1 MPERKEPAGKRL
13 HPFWSELLMSFVA
26 ILLSLVVASAIMLA
40 VGYSPLNAF
49 SALYNGA
56 FGSVNAIANTL
67 SKSVPLLFTGLSFAF
82 AFKSG
87 LFNIGGEG
95 QLYMGALA
103 STAVALA
110 MGNAPRYLV
119 LAAALIA
126 AFIAGGLV
134 GAFTGF
140 VKAKLQINEVIVAI
154 MLNYIATLLA
164 SYFLNGSLKAEGMTP
179 QSDQL
184 SAHVLFQKIVPKT
197 QLTTAFYLAL
207 VVAVIIYWF
216 FKKTRLGYNIRAVGE
231 NRFAAQAS
239 GVAMTAT
246 TVLAMAISGGIAG
259 LAGMT
264 EVFGKYGRMID
275 GFSPGFGFTGI
286 AVAVL
291 GYNNP
296 FGVILTAI
304 LFGALDAGAMKMSYV
319 AGISTNM
326 VMVIQGLVILFVAT
340 PNIVRALLGK
350 KEASARG

>member
-1 MPERKEPAGKRL
+1 MKTPLWLRINPLMR
-13 HPFWSELLMSFVA
+13 ELLVSFAA
-26 ILLSLVVASAIMLA
+26 ILLSLLAAAVLMLA
-40 VGYSPLNAF
+40 VGYKPMAAF
-49 SALYNGA
+49 SALYQGS

-67 SKSVPLLFTGLSFAF
+67 SKAEPLLFTGLAFAF
-82 AFKSG
+82 AYKSG

-103 STAVALA
+103 STAIALA

-119 LAAALIA
+119 LIAAIAAAMV
-126 AFIAGGLV
+126 AGGLV

-140 VKAKLQINEVIVAI
+140 VKAKLRINEVIVAI
-154 MLNYIATLLA
+154 MLNYVATLFA
-164 SYFLNGSLKAEGMTP
+164 SYCLNGPLKAEGMTP
-179 QSDQL
+179 QTELLPQ
-184 SAHVLFQKIVPKT
+184 HVLFSKLVPKT
-197 QLTTAFYLAL
+197 QLTSALYLAL
-207 VVAVIIYWF
+207 AAAAIIYF
-216 FKKTRLGYNIRAVGE
+216 FFRKTRAGYNIRAVGE

-239 GVAMTAT
+239 GVQMTLTA
-246 TVLAMAISGGIAG
+246 VMAMAVSGGIAG

-286 AVAVL
+286 AVAML
-291 GYNNP
+291 AGNNP
-296 FGVILTAI
+296 FGIILTAT

-340 PNIVRALLGK
+340 PNIVRALAGRK
-350 KEASARG
+350 GGRSRG